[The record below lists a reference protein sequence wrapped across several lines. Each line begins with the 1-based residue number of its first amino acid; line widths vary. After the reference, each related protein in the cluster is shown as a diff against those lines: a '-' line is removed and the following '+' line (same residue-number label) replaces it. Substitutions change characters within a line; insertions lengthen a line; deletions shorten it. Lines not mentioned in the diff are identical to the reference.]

1 MRCVSLHIDNLK
13 GHNAHHQCETI
24 FKAFGRALRMALT
37 PDPRS
42 AGVIPSTKGSPLTWP
57 RPLAVVDYGMG
68 NLRSV
73 SQAVMHVA
81 AGEGVDQVIVTQR
94 PEDVRAAERVV
105 LPGQGAMRDCM
116 RELHDSG
123 LKDAVL
129 EAAASKPLMG
139 VCVGMQMLLDHS
151 EEQDTPGLGLIP
163 GRVLRFR
170 LEGRLQPDGS
180 RYKVPQM
187 GWNQVFAQA
196 HGGALH
202 PVWAGRA
209 RRQLVLLRA
218 QLPCR
223 TVRPAPQR
231 RRLTDYGE
239 RFTCAVARDNIFA
252 TQFHPEKSADQGL
265 ALYRNFLAWKP

>member
-1 MRCVSLHIDNLK
+1 MKTV
-13 GHNAHHQCETI
+13 
-24 FKAFGRALRMALT
+24 
-37 PDPRS
+37 
-42 AGVIPSTKGSPLTWP
+42 
-57 RPLAVVDYGMG
+57 AVVDYGMG

-81 AGEGVDQVIVTQR
+81 AGTGLEVIVTQR
-94 PEDVRAAERVV
+94 PEDVFAAERVV

-116 RELHDSG
+116 AELQRSG

-129 EAAASKPLMG
+129 HAAANKPLMG

-163 GRVLRFR
+163 GRVHRFQ

-187 GWNQVFAQA
+187 GWNRVYQRP
-196 HGGALH
+196 HAL
-202 PVWAGRA
+202 WAG
-209 RRQLVLLRA
+209 V
-218 QLPCR
+218 PDGSWFYFVHSYF
-223 TVRPAPQR
+223 TVPAEAAHSAGE
-231 RRLTDYGE
+231 TDYGA

-252 TQFHPEKSADQGL
+252 TQFHPEKSAEQGL
-265 ALYRNFLAWKP
+265 ALYRNFLHWQP